1 MSTHNRRKRKL
12 SPQDDKQLRGHD
24 DMLVAQ
30 AARRLEQRDWWDEN
44 RLGGEGE
51 TTEGDLYQWVRV
63 TNSKGETLGTFYLQ
77 QADGK
82 LGRLFLTAPRKG
94 LSPNPY
100 DETSLSNAGWSAEQF
115 DQAQDQVN
123 QMREAIRSHPGGV
136 DGAVKARRHELLQ
149 SGVTEGDVLQALLG
163 GYRDELE
170 AAEREESRVSSSG
183 KVEKFLRNAESTH
196 GQRLTRIV
204 PIAATDRD
212 TRFKFLDGPNSLSV
226 RGSKLGPVL
235 MGYRRAGMQH
245 VTLEEIRQ
253 ALHHLA

>member
-1 MSTHNRRKRKL
+1 MNARRRRKREV
-12 SPQDDKQLRGHD
+12 PPVDGKQLISHD
-24 DMLVAQ
+24 EML
-30 AARRLEQRDWWDEN
+30 AARAAHRLERRHWCDEN
-44 RLGGEGE
+44 RPGGEGE
-51 TTEGDLYQWVRV
+51 TPEGDLYQWVRI
-63 TNSKGETLGTFYLQ
+63 TNSKGEVLGTFYLQ
-77 QADGK
+77 QSDKK
-82 LGRLFLTAPRKG
+82 LERLFLTAPRKG
-94 LSPNPY
+94 LAPNPY

-163 GYRDELE
+163 GYRNELE
-170 AAEREESRVSSSG
+170 AAEREGSRVSSSG
-183 KVEKFLRNAESTH
+183 TVETFLHNVESTH
-196 GQRLTRIV
+196 GQRLTRVV

-212 TRFKFLDGPNSLSV
+212 TRFKFLDGPNSFSV

-235 MGYRRAGMQH
+235 TGYQRAGMQH

-253 ALHHLA
+253 TLHHLA